1 MQWLVVYLSGELLL
15 EIRQGATV
23 FFRHHYYPLNK
34 LRDNMFIVQ
43 TSFRPTYRVGALDV
57 SLNVVEFNPLVR
69 EAYLETVEGQ

>member
-34 LRDNMFIVQ
+34 LRSLCGIVPERAAERIKILDGIEPMNI
-43 TSFRPTYRVGALDV
+43 SNHFVVG
-57 SLNVVEFNPLVR
+57 
-69 EAYLETVEGQ
+69 